1 MDLALLQAER
11 IQLHYGVQFPAATA
25 VALAIPQADYRHTA
39 LTWHPTWASFIST
52 EIAATTPF
60 VVALAPWELT
70 VALRDRDGTVLTS
83 LPLVG
88 QTLATGLAWLQTAV
102 THLGADGTK
111 IAWISYPADDFPD
124 HPLAHGAQFVAS
136 SSAVRQLLVDDYALT
151 HQYLTDLA
159 QTYPQATAPV
169 IWPHH
174 FDLATLISLGAGTG
188 EDSRSI
194 GVGLSPGDS
203 SYGEPYWYVSPWPY
217 PQGDLP
223 TLPAPATWHTHGWVG
238 AVLRRSQMPNPIPIP
253 MLGAFLEAAVVICE
267 TLL

>member
-1 MDLALLQAER
+1 MDFALLQTER

-25 VALAIPQADYRHTA
+25 VALATPQADYRHTA

-60 VVALAPWELT
+60 VVALDPLELT

-83 LPLVG
+83 LPLLG

-102 THLGADGTK
+102 THLGAEGTK
-111 IAWISYPADDFPD
+111 IRWISYPPDDFPD
-124 HPLAHGAQFVAS
+124 HPLAHGAEFTVGQP
-136 SSAVRQLLVDDYALT
+136 AVRQFLVDDYALT
-151 HQYLTDLA
+151 QAYLTNLA
-159 QTYPQATAPV
+159 QVYPQATAPV

-174 FDLATLISLGAGTG
+174 FDLATLIPVGAGTG
-188 EDSRSI
+188 EAGASI
-194 GVGLSPGDS
+194 GVGLSPGDG

-217 PQGDLP
+217 PQGELP

-238 AVLRRSQMPNPIPIP
+238 AVLRRSQLPNPIQVP
-253 MLGAFLEAAVVICE
+253 MLGALVEAAVAICE